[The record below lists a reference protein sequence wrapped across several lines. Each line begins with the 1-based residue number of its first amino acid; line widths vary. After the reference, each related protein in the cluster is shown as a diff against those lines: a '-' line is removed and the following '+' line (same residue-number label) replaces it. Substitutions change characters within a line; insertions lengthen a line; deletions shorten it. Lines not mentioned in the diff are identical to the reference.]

1 MVAKII
7 LAVAAVCFVSVLSG
21 STDAWARGGKRGH
34 GGGMQSAWMGGSSYG
49 GGGDGYGGSVGDV
62 LHKLAILS
70 GRLVPGDEI
79 EPFPGIGDLSAKPAS
94 RRQVTLINGKSSNR
108 WGEE

>member
-34 GGGMQSAWMGGSSYG
+34 GGGMQSAWMGGSS
-49 GGGDGYGGSVGDV
+49 
-62 LHKLAILS
+62 
-70 GRLVPGDEI
+70 
-79 EPFPGIGDLSAKPAS
+79 
-94 RRQVTLINGKSSNR
+94 
-108 WGEE
+108 

>member
-49 GGGDGYGGSVGDV
+49 GGGGRDGYGGYVGDV
-62 LHKLAILS
+62 CINS
-70 GRLVPGDEI
+70 QFWQGVWY
-79 EPFPGIGDLSAKPAS
+79 
-94 RRQVTLINGKSSNR
+94 QVTRSSPSRASATYQQNPQAVDK
-108 WGEE
+108 